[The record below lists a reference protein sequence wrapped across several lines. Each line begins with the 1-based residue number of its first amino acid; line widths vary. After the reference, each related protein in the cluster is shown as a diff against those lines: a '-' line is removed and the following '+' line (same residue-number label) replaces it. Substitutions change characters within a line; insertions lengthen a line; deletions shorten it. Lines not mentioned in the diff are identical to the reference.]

1 MLFSSSAQRWEILK
15 KHVELSIKSQSD
27 TRWESRIKCIKPL
40 RYNLKEVLLAL
51 KDLEAIS
58 IERKDGR
65 AASETKSLIAH
76 LSKWSFLLSVFIWYD
91 ILFQVNKASKILQSY
106 GVSLHTM
113 ETEIQ
118 ATEKF
123 LQNYRTTGYDSA
135 ATSAVEIAQE
145 LDIDPSFPPSRSGKK
160 RRLFDYQG
168 EEEQRATPELKFKS
182 NFFYPLVD
190 QAIMSIKER
199 FNLLREVSSAF
210 SFLFTRDKLLLVQQE
225 NALLTCCKEFQKK
238 FGDIDSDEMSAELQ
252 RFVLIL
258 QKKRNLNTAQ
268 DFLNYLLKT
277 HLFELYPN
285 VYIALRIL
293 LTCPVTVA
301 SAERSFSKLKLIKTF
316 NRTSMTDSRL
326 SSLAMLSIEN
336 DCARSLDYDNV
347 ITAFANKKVLH
358 QSTAASK
365 WWWGPRPRLGWVEMA
380 VGLPEDPSY
389 PGHSP
394 FIFSLC
400 CPLNDR
406 RRAAHSIFKIGRLFL
421 LFLLSCP
428 TLALLRL
435 LILLLLLMSGNV
447 HPNPGPIFPC
457 SVCAGNVTW
466 RGKSVQCC
474 ACSKWVHLRCSQLSL
489 SNFRALGS
497 SHSWSCPPAVT
508 L

>member
-1 MLFSSSAQRWEILK
+1 
-15 KHVELSIKSQSD
+15 
-27 TRWESRIKCIKPL
+27 
-40 RYNLKEVLLAL
+40 
-51 KDLEAIS
+51 
-58 IERKDGR
+58 
-65 AASETKSLIAH
+65 
-76 LSKWSFLLSVFIWYD
+76 
-91 ILFQVNKASKILQSY
+91 
-106 GVSLHTM
+106 M

-210 SFLFTRDKLLLVQQE
+210 SFLYTRDKLLLVQQE

-252 RFVLIL
+252 RFVIIL

-301 SAERSFSKLKLIKTF
+301 SAERSFSKLKLIKIF

-347 ITAFANKKVLH
+347 VTAFANKKVR
-358 QSTAASK
+358 S
-365 WWWGPRPRLGWVEMA
+365 
-380 VGLPEDPSY
+380 
-389 PGHSP
+389 
-394 FIFSLC
+394 
-400 CPLNDR
+400 
-406 RRAAHSIFKIGRLFL
+406 RLFKRYCV
-421 LFLLSCP
+421 FITFSCFSVSLLSF
-428 TLALLRL
+428 R
-435 LILLLLLMSGNV
+435 
-447 HPNPGPIFPC
+447 
-457 SVCAGNVTW
+457 SVCINVLLNSGIGAEFFMTCTF
-466 RGKSVQCC
+466 GIGMLYSDISLFTYVQIVVYFLN
-474 ACSKWVHLRCSQLSL
+474 AAFQFYTSKVI
-489 SNFRALGS
+489 
-497 SHSWSCPPAVT
+497 
-508 L
+508 

>member
-1 MLFSSSAQRWEILK
+1 
-15 KHVELSIKSQSD
+15 
-27 TRWESRIKCIKPL
+27 
-40 RYNLKEVLLAL
+40 
-51 KDLEAIS
+51 
-58 IERKDGR
+58 
-65 AASETKSLIAH
+65 
-76 LSKWSFLLSVFIWYD
+76 
-91 ILFQVNKASKILQSY
+91 
-106 GVSLHTM
+106 M

-210 SFLFTRDKLLLVQQE
+210 SFLYTRDKLLLVQQE

-268 DFLNYLLKT
+268 DFLNYLPKT

-347 ITAFANKKVLH
+347 ITAFANKKVR
-358 QSTAASK
+358 S
-365 WWWGPRPRLGWVEMA
+365 
-380 VGLPEDPSY
+380 
-389 PGHSP
+389 
-394 FIFSLC
+394 
-400 CPLNDR
+400 
-406 RRAAHSIFKIGRLFL
+406 RLF
-421 LFLLSCP
+421 
-428 TLALLRL
+428 
-435 LILLLLLMSGNV
+435 
-447 HPNPGPIFPC
+447 
-457 SVCAGNVTW
+457 
-466 RGKSVQCC
+466 K
-474 ACSKWVHLRCSQLSL
+474 
-489 SNFRALGS
+489 
-497 SHSWSCPPAVT
+497 
-508 L
+508 